1 MKIKKALLLL
11 MLIIA
16 AAALVFVIE
25 SRTGLRSEVILG
37 GSDDVFV
44 NSDNLSGVR
53 NMVYL
58 CTI

>member
-16 AAALVFVIE
+16 AAALAFVIE

-44 NSDNLSGVR
+44 NSDNLKKPPQ
-53 NMVYL
+53 L
-58 CTI
+58 